1 MHAEIQLK
9 DVVLLCYSFV
19 KIQTLPSW
27 LCQRSKMSRSGW
39 CKGCS
44 SLDPSQ
50 HGLSLAHWA
59 FPQINSKP
67 LWLQHLVPPKAHLT
81 LPPFLSRVTNIQNF
95 SRWTTEGR
103 SLRLYTTSATS
114 FRASKDPW
122 ELRKTLHASV
132 ETSWTVNRRWMM
144 VGSPE
149 CAKAASSIGP
159 FHMAQIGL
167 IPWDQ

>member
-1 MHAEIQLK
+1 MWFCC
-9 DVVLLCYSFV
+9 VTLLWRFR
-19 KIQTLPSW
+19 
-27 LCQRSKMSRSGW
+27 LCHPDFASASKMSRSGW